1 VDDAVADVFAVVWRK
16 IDQAPDSPGALPWLY
31 AIAYRVVFHHWRRT
45 GRRHRLERKAAR
57 ATGTHHVDTAELVI
71 QHEDYRRVLS
81 AAARLSE
88 TDQELLR
95 LTLWEEVASSE
106 AAQILGISANAV
118 KQRIHRAKKRLAR
131 EFRSLTKAELPLEL
145 SREERPS

>member
-1 VDDAVADVFAVVWRK
+1 M
-16 IDQAPDSPGALPWLY
+16 
-31 AIAYRVVFHHWRRT
+31 
-45 GRRHRLERKAAR
+45 ERKAAR
-57 ATGTHHVDTAELVI
+57 AAGTHHVDTAELVI